1 MGDCVI
7 VLVFQ
12 HTLRL
17 SVLHLD
23 GPPYPYFW
31 KRQHKPGAVFF
42 AIYETLI
49 NYNFVFLTPDDTISS
64 S

>member
-17 SVLHLD
+17 SVYYD

-42 AIYETLI
+42 VRYETLI
-49 NYNFVFLTPDDTISS
+49 NYNFVFLTTDDTISS